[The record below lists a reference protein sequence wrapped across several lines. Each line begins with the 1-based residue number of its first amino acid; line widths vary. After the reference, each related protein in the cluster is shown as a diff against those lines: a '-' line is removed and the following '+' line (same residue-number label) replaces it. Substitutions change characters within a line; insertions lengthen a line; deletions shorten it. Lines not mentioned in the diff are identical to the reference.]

1 MVIRDF
7 LQDKLASFAIPRY
20 ISVVSCVHPGG
31 IRTNIARNAR
41 FNRAMY
47 SLTREKSI
55 CLYEEELFK
64 TTADDAARVIISG
77 IKRNRRRIMVGT
89 DAKVIDL
96 ITRMFPVTAMT
107 LCTGFSRYIARSYAR
122 K

>member
-1 MVIRDF
+1 MQGTTIH
-7 LQDKLASFAIPRY
+7 
-20 ISVVSCVHPGG
+20 VSCVHPGG
-31 IRTNIARNAR
+31 IKTNIARNTR

-64 TTADDAARVIISG
+64 TTADKAAQIIIAG

-89 DAKVIDL
+89 DAKVVDL
-96 ITRMFPVTAMT
+96 ITRIFPVTAVI
-107 LCTGFSRYIARSYAR
+107 LCTWFSRFIAWSYAR